1 MAEYILASGSPRRK
15 EILAQVGISFKV
27 IKSDCEEVSSHS
39 EPENIVGELS
49 RLKCLDVANA
59 ISAGK
64 TDVFRD
70 APGED
75 TKEDVIYVIGADTI
89 VSVDGTIMGKPRD
102 TDHAYEMIKKIQGRE
117 HTVHTGVS
125 IARLVREEKGG
136 VTVDAVKT
144 FVEGSTVSVVPM
156 TDDEIN
162 DYISGEE
169 PYDKA
174 GGYAIQG
181 LFAKYIKGIS
191 GDFYNI
197 VGFPVCR
204 FLMEIKNFS

>member
-27 IKSDCEEVSSHS
+27 IKSDCEEVSSYS

-49 RLKCLDVANA
+49 RQKCLDVADK
-59 ISAGK
+59 IIAGQ
-64 TDVFRD
+64 TDGITGGDDIF
-70 APGED
+70 
-75 TKEDVIYVIGADTI
+75 IIGADTM
-89 VSVDGTIMGKPRD
+89 VSVDGIIMGKPRD
-102 TDHAYEMIKKIQGRE
+102 KGHAYEMIKKIQGRD
-117 HTVHTGVS
+117 HTVNTGVT
-125 IARLVREEKGG
+125 IAKLIYGG
-136 VTVDAVKT
+136 DGEYKINAVKT

-156 TDDEIN
+156 DEDEVN
-162 DYISGEE
+162 EYISCEE

-174 GGYAIQG
+174 GGYAVQG

-204 FLMEIKNFS
+204 FLMEMKNFS

>member
-15 EILAQVGISFKV
+15 EILAQVGISFRV
-27 IKSDCEEVSSHS
+27 IKSDCEEVSSYS

-49 RLKCLDVANA
+49 RLKCLDVVDK
-59 ISAGK
+59 IIAGK
-64 TDVFRD
+64 TDCGIT
-70 APGED
+70 GED
-75 TKEDVIYVIGADTI
+75 TIFVIGADTM
-89 VSVDGTIMGKPRD
+89 VSVDGIIMGKPRNQG
-102 TDHAYEMIKKIQGRE
+102 HAYDMIKKIQGRD

-125 IARLVREEKGG
+125 IAKLIFDGDNAYKID
-136 VTVDAVKT
+136 TVKT

-162 DYISGEE
+162 EYISGDE

-174 GGYAIQG
+174 GGYAVQG
-181 LFAKYIKGIS
+181 LFAKYIQGIS
-191 GDFYNI
+191 GDYYNI

>member
-1 MAEYILASGSPRRK
+1 MAEYILASGSPRRR
-15 EILAQVGISFKV
+15 EILAQVGISFRV
-27 IKSDCEEVSSHS
+27 IKSDCEEVSSYS

-49 RLKCLDVANA
+49 RLKCLDVADK
-59 ISAGK
+59 IIAGK
-64 TDVFRD
+64 TDCGIT
-70 APGED
+70 GED
-75 TKEDVIYVIGADTI
+75 TIFVIGADTM
-89 VSVDGTIMGKPRD
+89 VSVDGIIMGKPRNQK
-102 TDHAYEMIKKIQGRE
+102 HAYEMIKKIQGRD

-125 IARLVREEKGG
+125 IAKLIYDGENAYK
-136 VTVDAVKT
+136 TDTVKT

-162 DYISGEE
+162 EYISSDE

-174 GGYAIQG
+174 GGYAVQG
-181 LFAKYIKGIS
+181 LFAKYIQGIS